1 MHEQPASAP
10 DRESRAPESAPSAIP
25 RETTPVWESE
35 LLLSIGLVIGLL
47 QLPGLVREA
56 MLVAVPRFGESLQ
69 PLLIYGFLYSMTAL
83 YALVATFVVHLLLR
97 GFWVAVLGTR
107 SVFPEGIDWQAL
119 RAGRLSTEIA
129 RRHAT
134 PLEIVAE
141 RCDNAASLVFAFGF
155 VLFGLTLTILVISLI
170 ASAAGAAIAALV
182 PGLTAF
188 DVAMGL
194 LALLIGPFFAAQMI
208 DRFLPG
214 LVPQGGM
221 LERMLRPILAVGNR
235 VVSWPILGPLTMT
248 IMTRLGRR
256 RGVIVV
262 MIALYLLIAIVA
274 VEMLS
279 LRGRFDLDGYRY
291 FARDG
296 GVRMLEPRHY
306 ANQRLS
312 EQHRQSSWPFI
323 QADIV
328 REPYVRLFVP
338 YVARRL
344 NPAFEETCPEAVA
357 LPAPDVEG
365 EATRRD
371 AVLACVAKIFAP
383 TLNGQPID
391 GLRFDFAT
399 DPTSGQGGFAA
410 YVPTEMLSPGR
421 HELALRMPTLSTD
434 PPRPVDEDGHYRIPF
449 WR

>member
-1 MHEQPASAP
+1 MHKQPDSAP
-10 DRESRAPESAPSAIP
+10 ERDSRAPDAAPYAIP

-35 LLLSIGLVIGLL
+35 LLLSIGLVVGLL

-56 MLVAVPRFGESLQ
+56 LLVAIPRFGESLQ
-69 PLLIYGFLYSMTAL
+69 PLLVYGFLYSMTAL
-83 YALVATFVVHLLLR
+83 YALVTTFVVHLLLR
-97 GFWVAVLGTR
+97 GFWVAALGTR
-107 SVFPEGIDWQAL
+107 AVFPDGIDWNAV
-119 RAGRLSTEIA
+119 RAGRLSTDIA
-129 RRHAT
+129 HRHAT
-134 PLEIVAE
+134 PLETVVE

-155 VLFGLTLTILVISLI
+155 VLFGMTFTIMVISL
-170 ASAAGAAIAALV
+170 AGAAAGAAIAAVV
-182 PGLTAF
+182 PGLVAF
-188 DVAMGL
+188 DVAMVL
-194 LALLIGPFFAAQMI
+194 FALVILPFFAAQMI

-214 LVPQGGM
+214 LVPEGGLM
-221 LERMLRPILAVGNR
+221 ERILRPIISVGNR
-235 VVSWPILGPLTMT
+235 IVSWPIIGPLTMT

-262 MIALYLLIAIVA
+262 MIALYVLIAIVA

-296 GVRMLEPRHY
+296 GVRMMEPRHY

-312 EQHRQSSWPFI
+312 DQHRQSSWPFI

-365 EATRRD
+365 EAARRE
-371 AVLACVAKIFAP
+371 ALLACVAVIFAP

-399 DPTSGQGGFAA
+399 DPASGQGGFVA
-410 YVPTEMLSPGR
+410 YVRTEDLAQGR
-421 HELALRMPTLSTD
+421 HELVLRVPSLSGD
-434 PPRPVDEDGHYRIPF
+434 PPPSADDDHHYRIPF